1 MFGFKEIVGH
11 SDIIKHFKFSIK
23 SNKISHAYLIVG
35 EDDSGKMTLANAFA
49 MALQC
54 ENLDPNSDLEVIDSC
69 GTCSSCKQFMS
80 NNHPDIVYVT
90 HDKSSIGVED
100 IRDQVNNDIVIKP
113 YSSTFKIYIVD
124 EAEKLTPQAQNALLK
139 TLEEPPEYAIIIL
152 LSNNINRMLDT
163 IQSRC
168 IILQVKALDNN
179 LVRDYLMSKHQI
191 PDYQAD
197 LSAVFAQ
204 GNVGKAIKYA
214 SSEKFSEIKDTV
226 LYLLK
231 RIDKMENYEII
242 ETVKDLGKEKDDVL
256 NILDL
261 ILLWYRDV
269 LMYKVT
275 KNLNLLL
282 YKKERSYISKGSKV
296 ISYEGIQNILKII
309 EEAKSKINAN
319 VSMDTTLQLML
330 FTIKENSN
338 DWRNRS

>member
-11 SDIIKHFKFSIK
+11 SDIIKHFKLSIK
-23 SNKISHAYLIVG
+23 SKKISHAYLISG

-54 ENLDPNSDLEVIDSC
+54 DNLDPHNDLEEIDSC
-69 GTCSSCKQFMS
+69 GICPSCKQIKG

-90 HDKSSIGVED
+90 HEKASIGVED
-100 IRDQVNNDIVIKP
+100 IRVQVNNDIIIKP
-113 YSSTFKIYIVD
+113 YSSTYKVYIID
-124 EAEKLTPQAQNALLK
+124 EAQMLTPQAQNALLK

-152 LSNNINRMLDT
+152 LSNNTNRMLDT

-168 IILQVKALDNN
+168 MILQVKAVDSN
-179 LVRDYLMSKHQI
+179 LIKEYLMSEYQI

-197 LSAVFAQ
+197 LSTVFSQ
-204 GNVGKAIKYA
+204 GNVGKAINYA
-214 SSEKFSEIKDTV
+214 SSEKFIEIRDRV
-226 LYLLK
+226 LHLLK
-231 RIDKMENYEII
+231 DIDNMEDYEII
-242 ETVKDLGKEKDDVL
+242 ETVKDLGKEKGDIL

-275 KNLNLLL
+275 KNPNVLL
-282 YKKERSYISKGSKV
+282 YKKERSYISKQAKV
-296 ISYEGIQNILKII
+296 ISYEGIQNILDII
-309 EEAKSKINAN
+309 EETKSKINAN
-319 VSMDTTLQLML
+319 VSLETTLQLML

-338 DWRNRS
+338 D

>member
-1 MFGFKEIVGH
+1 MFSFKEIVGH
-11 SDIIKHFKFSIK
+11 SDIMKHFKYSIR
-23 SNKISHAYLIVG
+23 SNKISHAYLIAG

-54 ENLDPNSDLEVIDSC
+54 ENLDPQTELEGVDSC
-69 GTCSSCKQFMS
+69 GICPSCKQFKG

-90 HDKSSIGVED
+90 HEKASIGVED
-100 IRDQVNNDIVIKP
+100 IRDQVNNDIIIKP
-113 YSSTFKIYIVD
+113 YSSKYKIYIID
-124 EAEKLTPQAQNALLK
+124 EAQKMTPQAQNALLK

-168 IILQVKALDNN
+168 IILQVKAIDNN
-179 LVRDYLMSKHQI
+179 LIKEYLMTEYQI
-191 PDYQAD
+191 PDYQAE
-197 LSAVFAQ
+197 LSAAFAQ

-214 SSEKFSEIKDTV
+214 SSEKFTQIKDK
-226 LYLLK
+226 LLHIIK
-231 RIDKMENYEII
+231 RIDRMKNYEVI
-242 ETVKDLGKEKDDVL
+242 EVVKDLGKEKDDVL

-282 YKKERSYISKGSKV
+282 YTKEHSYISKQAKV

-309 EEAKSKINAN
+309 EEAKSKVSAN
-319 VSMDTTLQLML
+319 VSMETTLQLML

-338 DWRNRS
+338 D